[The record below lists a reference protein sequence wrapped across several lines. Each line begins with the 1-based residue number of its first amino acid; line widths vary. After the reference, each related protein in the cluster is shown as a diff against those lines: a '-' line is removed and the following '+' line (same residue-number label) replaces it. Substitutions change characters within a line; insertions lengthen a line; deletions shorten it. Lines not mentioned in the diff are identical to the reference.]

1 MLCFNTYNLVGAIAN
16 GSSID
21 SFALAQTGNE
31 EVMSHLFGRR
41 SGSTRMNRE
50 PLLGTARHHQRYRC
64 SQYQFFH
71 FTVPDNIIMFRSNR
85 VQRGK
90 VFTINTMQIH
100 PLVSRMLTRLISSDN
115 IAIVSRCYETLLM
128 AELIQ

>member
-1 MLCFNTYNLVGAIAN
+1 MLSFNSDDFVRTVTHGC
-16 GSSID
+16 SID
-21 SFALAQTGNE
+21 CFTLAQTGDE
-31 EVMSHLFGRR
+31 EVMSYLFGRR

-90 VFTINTMQIH
+90 VFTINNMQIH
-100 PLVSRMLTRLISSDN
+100 PLVSRMLPRLISSDN